1 MNETVKVSVGPTVAG
16 QLAEVEQFVER
27 CINYAKGINYK
38 LTGETYPEAP
48 EVDRP
53 EGAVGRLERLAM
65 LTSDLQH
72 RLDVIADLLGD
83 RRSTFVSDNL
93 PGGRL
98 DREDAA
104 ARGLT
109 SR

>member
-16 QLAEVEQFVER
+16 QLTEVEQFVER
-27 CINYAKGINYK
+27 CLNYAKGINYK
-38 LTGETYPEAP
+38 LTGENYPEAP

-53 EGAVGRLERLAM
+53 TGAVSRLERLAM

-83 RRSTFVSDNL
+83 QRSTFVSDNL

-104 ARGLT
+104 ARTLT
-109 SR
+109 IR